1 MSSAAPFYHSWDFDM
16 VRDAVHH
23 INVNQL
29 KASSILGVAFT
40 RVRMRGSPCGY
51 WIEAI
56 ETGEVLPLGSAQT
69 FRDYIAGRLGTRSW
83 AVFRSRAHR
92 NAALYDR
99 PITVAEF
106 DSIKT
111 DWVADGGDPLE
122 VGREP
127 GTGQMKHTITQTA
140 A

>member
-1 MSSAAPFYHSWDFDM
+1 MSRAIPFYHSWNFDM

-23 INVNQL
+23 INVNRQ
-29 KASSILGVAFT
+29 VAFT

-51 WIEAI
+51 WMEAI
-56 ETGEVLPLGSAQT
+56 ETGEVLPLGAAQT

-127 GTGQMKHTITQTA
+127 GTGQIKATITQTA